1 MCKFLGYK
9 QKDIVVELTDFLE
22 DIKEASNNLVSN
34 ILANYKNILV
44 NISSVGNI
52 FDLCQTYKI

>member
-1 MCKFLGYK
+1 MCKFLDYK

-44 NISSVGNI
+44 NISSAGHI